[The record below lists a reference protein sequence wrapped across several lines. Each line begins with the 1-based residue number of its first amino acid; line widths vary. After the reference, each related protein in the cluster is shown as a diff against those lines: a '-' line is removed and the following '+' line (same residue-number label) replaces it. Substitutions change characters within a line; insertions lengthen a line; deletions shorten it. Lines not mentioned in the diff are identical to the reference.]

1 MTSQETQRESSVF
14 TRVVEKIRENK
25 ILREQGYDIT
35 IPFPFPRF
43 SNFVPGIQKGTYY
56 LVTANQKAGKSQI
69 TDFMFMLSPVE
80 FVLTHQTNIKVKIL
94 YFSLEMS
101 KELKMKQA
109 IVHRMYMKHNIRY
122 TVRRLE
128 SLYSTDILPDDML
141 RLIEEDKPWFEKFE
155 SVVEFI
161 DDIRNPFG
169 IYKYLRS
176 YFEQRGHYEYK
187 KVWIT
192 EDSGEKKQIDTI
204 DRYIP
209 DDKDLFTIII
219 IDNVNLLRSEKK
231 ATLYETIEKFSSEYM
246 IRVRNLWGGIPVIV
260 QQQALTKES
269 NESIKMD
276 RLEPSADGLADYKA
290 TSKDVDIM
298 LTLYSPFRHKIRRYL
313 NYDITRLKDSYRRLA
328 VEFDRNGEP
337 CETSLYFDGAVNYFK
352 ELPPAEQMT
361 DEVYQK
367 IEKRIVITK

>member
-1 MTSQETQRESSVF
+1 MTLQETQRESSVF

-169 IYKYLRS
+169 I
-176 YFEQRGHYEYK
+176 
-187 KVWIT
+187 
-192 EDSGEKKQIDTI
+192 
-204 DRYIP
+204 
-209 DDKDLFTIII
+209 
-219 IDNVNLLRSEKK
+219 
-231 ATLYETIEKFSSEYM
+231 
-246 IRVRNLWGGIPVIV
+246 
-260 QQQALTKES
+260 
-269 NESIKMD
+269 
-276 RLEPSADGLADYKA
+276 
-290 TSKDVDIM
+290 
-298 LTLYSPFRHKIRRYL
+298 
-313 NYDITRLKDSYRRLA
+313 
-328 VEFDRNGEP
+328 
-337 CETSLYFDGAVNYFK
+337 
-352 ELPPAEQMT
+352 
-361 DEVYQK
+361 
-367 IEKRIVITK
+367 